1 MKSGSRTSVASQSVS
16 TRTLVSSVV
25 PFVLAALA
33 VLLSRTAAAG
43 DLDGKWKQGPLRE
56 EFTVQR
62 WVESACGPP
71 PVTTATG
78 GGETI
83 TIGTEGDEL
92 SLIGGGRVFKSSQ
105 CYDALPT
112 LVRDM
117 HSRDPS
123 GKVWRTHCST
133 PPNDPR
139 RATMNTLLQV
149 TGDHHIELVETGRY
163 EIAQGQGASCI
174 ADVKRTRAFDRAGA
188 APAPTATAVPGPTA
202 PRPSCT
208 SPGEPARLEVRPSR
222 KLLRTGESFV
232 FTALVLDANGCATST
247 ATAWKAPS
255 DGKGLTVDDHGRV
268 VVDAEAPEG
277 AVEIEVTAA
286 GKTARVTVDVSS
298 PSHYDTLLQNS
309 GLNPSGETDTASV
322 VVIAEGTI
330 GGVDVRAEGD
340 ARKRRTIFLIVVGV
354 LTLLVGAM
362 GVFGWRRSRRA
373 AELHKRAQERH
384 EARVREHEDA
394 QAARRAQHDEQQRA
408 HEESK
413 QKRAQAAANA
423 AAGASRV
430 GTVCP
435 SCRREFPPDGSYCPH
450 DGNRLVPLNVGAVPK
465 LGVVC
470 PTCNRGFDAGVRTCP
485 ADGTELVPYAM
496 HASVPKPAA
505 PKLRKI
511 CPTCGAHFEG
521 AAGFC
526 GKDGTVLVP
535 LN

>member
-1 MKSGSRTSVASQSVS
+1 M
-16 TRTLVSSVV
+16 
-25 PFVLAALA
+25 
-33 VLLSRTAAAG
+33 
-43 DLDGKWKQGPLRE
+43 
-56 EFTVQR
+56 
-62 WVESACGPP
+62 
-71 PVTTATG
+71 
-78 GGETI
+78 
-83 TIGTEGDEL
+83 
-92 SLIGGGRVFKSSQ
+92 
-105 CYDALPT
+105 
-112 LVRDM
+112 
-117 HSRDPS
+117 
-123 GKVWRTHCST
+123 
-133 PPNDPR
+133 
-139 RATMNTLLQV
+139 
-149 TGDHHIELVETGRY
+149 ELVETGRY

-174 ADVKRTRAFDRAGA
+174 ADVKRTRAFDRIGD
-188 APAPTATAVPGPTA
+188 APPSTATAVTPPA
-202 PRPSCT
+202 PPRPSCA

-232 FTALVLDANGCATST
+232 FTALVLDANGCATAT
-247 ATAWKAPS
+247 ATTWKAPA
-255 DGKGLTVDDHGRV
+255 DRKGVTVDDHGRIV
-268 VVDAEAPEG
+268 IDADAPEG
-277 AVEIEVTAA
+277 PAEIEVTAA

-298 PSHYDTLLQNS
+298 PSHYDTLLQSS

-330 GGVDVRAEGD
+330 GGTDVRAEGG
-340 ARKRRTIFLIVVGV
+340 AHKRKTIFLFVIGV
-354 LTLLVGAM
+354 LTLLVGAV

-373 AELHKRAQERH
+373 AELSTRAQERH

-394 QAARRAQHDEQQRA
+394 QAVRRAQHDAQQRA

-413 QKRAQAAANA
+413 QKRAQAASNA
-423 AAGASRV
+423 AVGAPRV

-450 DGNRLVPLNVGAVPK
+450 DGNRLVPLNVGAMPR

-470 PTCNRGFDAGVRTCP
+470 PTCNRGFDGGVRTCP
-485 ADGTELVPYAM
+485 TDGTELVPYAM
-496 HASVPKPAA
+496 HTSVPKPEP